1 MEKQESVTQGVTD
14 VLDGVLRATG
24 AYKFYENRL
33 NSEVMRG
40 PIPGH
45 IGIILDGNR
54 RWAKRES
61 YSVEMGHAYGAD
73 VVERLLDWCHE
84 LKIRS
89 ITLYVLSTE
98 NFQRSSE
105 EVREIVRLIE
115 ERLNKLL
122 KDDRIYRYR
131 VRVKGIGKLELLP
144 DSLRKILQEVEQK
157 TAQYDGH
164 FLNIAI
170 AYGGRAEI
178 TDVVRSIADDVSRG
192 TLQPGAITEE
202 TISGR
207 LYTAYLPNPEPDVII
222 RTSGEE
228 RMSGFLLWQGAYSEL
243 VFIDVYWPAF
253 RKIDLLR
260 AIRTFQKRKRRMGR

>member
-1 MEKQESVTQGVTD
+1 VTD
-14 VLDGVLRATG
+14 VLDTVLKATG
-24 AYKFYENRL
+24 AYKFYEARL
-33 NSEVMRG
+33 NSEVERG
-40 PIPGH
+40 PIPDH

-54 RWAKRES
+54 RWAQNRS
-61 YSVEMGHAYGAD
+61 YTVELGHASGAD
-73 VVERLLDWCHE
+73 VVEKLLDWCHD

-98 NFQRSSE
+98 NFQRSPE
-105 EVREIVRLIE
+105 ELQEIVRLIE
-115 ERLNKLL
+115 ERLARLL
-122 KDDRIYRYR
+122 KDERIYRYK
-131 VRVKGIGKLELLP
+131 VRVKGIGKFELLP
-144 DSLRKILQEVEQK
+144 ESLLNILHEVEQK
-157 TAQYDGH
+157 TAGYDGH

-178 TDVVRSIADDVSRG
+178 TDVVRSIAEDVKKGS
-192 TLQPGAITEE
+192 LQPAAITEE

-207 LYTAYLPNPEPDVII
+207 LYTSYLPNPEPDLII

-243 VFIDVYWPAF
+243 IFMDVYWPDF

-260 AIRTFQKRKRRMGR
+260 ALRTYQKRRRRLGK